1 MEQVE
6 PKKNIE
12 AYSIY
17 EQERKIELKNENPE
31 LENSEIDKM
40 ISAEWSA
47 LTDGKN
53 TSYIDKAEA
62 LTKKN
67 IQENEEYDFKNLK
80 RGEEIGNN

>member
-40 ISAEWSA
+40 ILLNGA
-47 LTDGKN
+47 L
-53 TSYIDKAEA
+53 
-62 LTKKN
+62 
-67 IQENEEYDFKNLK
+67 
-80 RGEEIGNN
+80 